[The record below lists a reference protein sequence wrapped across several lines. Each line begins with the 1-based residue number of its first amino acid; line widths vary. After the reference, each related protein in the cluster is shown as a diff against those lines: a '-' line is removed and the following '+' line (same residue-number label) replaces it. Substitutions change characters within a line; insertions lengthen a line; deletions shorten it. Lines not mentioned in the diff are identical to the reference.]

1 MASAVNGLLA
11 ATQMSHPKCTRHN
24 GTTHLDLLGEIE
36 MTRRTARGGRQQC
49 SVTARYNA
57 GHASS
62 TDTWSFPIQG
72 RLKGD
77 VKITTG
83 YGEILI
89 DYNWRQ
95 NTIGAGILLV
105 DWL

>member
-1 MASAVNGLLA
+1 
-11 ATQMSHPKCTRHN
+11 
-24 GTTHLDLLGEIE
+24 
-36 MTRRTARGGRQQC
+36 MTP
-49 SVTARYNA
+49 RYNA

-72 RLKGD
+72 RLKGY

-95 NTIGAGILLV
+95 NTIGAGFLLV